1 MEGYDALNV
10 NVLNVAKD
18 EYTKQLNSI
27 LAPLILE
34 GVDSIYNDAKK
45 IENEHDV
52 IHNFQLLLK
61 EVPHWNTHIIS
72 TECQRLQNVCDW
84 MHDLVTAVFVTN
96 VKILTSV
103 KIVNKSKQFKLK
115 MPNFETFVHAVYIEA
130 ARHFFHN
137 PFLFYEYDRVT
148 KRNKNKKEALRSI
161 QNNVEETIRIL
172 LPVQHILKEYMQDD
186 GEEEDEAYQMLDK
199 DSIKSASEIVN
210 PNITEHSNNA
220 DSSKVKNMVQHELK
234 QNKDMYEVESQKQS
248 PHDEWDHVSENDDNH
263 DEPEDKEEPV
273 RLNSIHENE
282 SKELTLEPND
292 RRSKQ
297 FIESENRK
305 KEREESEHVKP
316 HKEEFIEDDDIN
328 DNESDLSDISE

>member
-1 MEGYDALNV
+1 MIESQNATKIKKKHYDLY
-10 NVLNVAKD
+10 K
-18 EYTKQLNSI
+18 
-27 LAPLILE
+27 
-34 GVDSIYNDAKK
+34 
-45 IENEHDV
+45 
-52 IHNFQLLLK
+52 
-61 EVPHWNTHIIS
+61 
-72 TECQRLQNVCDW
+72 
-84 MHDLVTAVFVTN
+84 
-96 VKILTSV
+96 
-103 KIVNKSKQFKLK
+103 
-115 MPNFETFVHAVYIEA
+115 
-130 ARHFFHN
+130 
-137 PFLFYEYDRVT
+137 
-148 KRNKNKKEALRSI
+148 
-161 QNNVEETIRIL
+161 NNVEETIRIL

-234 QNKDMYEVESQKQS
+234 QNKDMYEVESQKQT

-273 RLNSIHENE
+273 RLDSIHENE

-305 KEREESEHVKP
+305 K
-316 HKEEFIEDDDIN
+316 KEKKEKKANMYNHTKKNLLKMMI
-328 DNESDLSDISE
+328 